1 MNGVSLRI
9 LKAVAKRGEV
19 SLAAAIAMATPHHG
33 DHVDQYPLALLL
45 EDGFLGITINHTPAT
60 GAEEMREFSLA
71 RMLYMFTLPKNGEGA
86 IHYQGIRSS
95 GSINSENERVFLK
108 AKGALYL
115 DDQSKKRSDRL
126 WSFVLG
132 LTAGLLAAI
141 SAAWIKGQLSL
152 L

>member
-1 MNGVSLRI
+1 MNGVSLQI

-19 SLAAAIAMATPHHG
+19 SLATAIAMARPLHG

-45 EDGFLGITINHTPAT
+45 EDGYLGVTINHKPAAD
-60 GAEEMREFSLA
+60 AEEMREFFLA
-71 RMLYMFTLPKNGEGA
+71 RMLYMFTLPKDAEGV
-86 IHYQGIRSS
+86 IHYLGTRSS
-95 GSINSENERVFLK
+95 GSINPENERVFLK

-115 DDQSKKRSDRL
+115 DEQRKKFNDRL
-126 WSFVLG
+126 WSFALG

-152 L
+152 P